1 MTRKVNI
8 KISDGREFDVEEEGL
23 SFKKVIK
30 SVEDNA
36 PKGTQY
42 LRVQYTNRKGT
53 EIDRWQ
59 KIPMRKNTR

>member
-1 MTRKVNI
+1 MSRKVKI
-8 KISDGREFDVEEEGL
+8 KISDGKEFEVEEEGL

-30 SVEDNA
+30 SVEGNA
-36 PKGTQY
+36 PKGTHV

-59 KIPMRKNTR
+59 KIPMRKSSR

>member
-8 KISDGREFDVEEEGL
+8 KISDGKEFNVEQEGM

-30 SVEDNA
+30 SVEGNA

-59 KIPMRKNTR
+59 KIPMRKSTR

>member
-8 KISDGREFDVEEEGL
+8 KISDGKEFEVEQEGL

-30 SVEDNA
+30 SVENNV
-36 PKGTQY
+36 PKGTY
-42 LRVQYTNRKGT
+42 ALRVQYTNRKGT

-59 KIPMRKNTR
+59 KIPMRKNSR

>member
-1 MTRKVNI
+1 MSRKVKI
-8 KISDGREFDVEEEGL
+8 KISDGKEFDVEEEGL

-30 SVEDNA
+30 SVEGNA
-36 PKGTQY
+36 PKGTHA

-59 KIPMRKNTR
+59 KIPMRKSSR

>member
-8 KISDGREFDVEEEGL
+8 KISDGREFDVQEEGL

-30 SVEDNA
+30 SVEGKA